1 MKKYNIF
8 TQFYNKFIKY
18 TPTPQNEFFLTPDNK
33 KDIEKVPVSP
43 AKDLEPKIFSKN
55 FAENLTYLKT
65 RYNSLINSDIV
76 IREFTLLANNTE
88 YNAALILIDGMVDS
102 QIINNSV
109 LKPLMLRNRSN
120 TSSISNTQQTHQSS
134 PYKSTNSNDNKSSN
148 KEIISEYNNNDVII
162 RKIKKFDLKNY
173 IYNHLIPQ
181 NSVTIL
187 KNFDDAIS
195 SINMGNSLLIVDTI
209 DVAFDIDA
217 KGFKQRSI
225 SSPQNEIVVRGSQE
239 AFVENIRTNT
249 SMLRRLVNNEN
260 LIIENCTVGKISKT
274 KIAVC
279 YLKDIANND
288 LVAEVKFR
296 VNNLDIDYLTSSG
309 QLEQLIQD
317 NGSSLYP
324 QLIATERPDKVTT
337 HLLEGRVAII
347 VNDTPYVL
355 VAPGVLSDFMS
366 SPEDANY
373 KFQFS
378 NMLKLIRLIAIFFA
392 LFLPGIYVAVTSY
405 HHELLPTELLF
416 TIEAARET
424 VPFPV
429 IFEIL
434 LMEISFELIR
444 EAGVRVPSPI
454 GPTIGIVGGL
464 ILGEAAVSAN
474 LVSPI
479 LIIIVA
485 ITAIC
490 SFSIPDF
497 SLNFTIRISRFI
509 YILLGYMAGFLG
521 IAVGMFIQL
530 VLLCSLTSFGC
541 PYITPF
547 IVTSNKRSLTSY
559 FIQPIWKRENRS
571 NTVSPKKKYSQGKIS
586 MLWKKQNL

>member
-1 MKKYNIF
+1 MKKYNF
-8 TQFYNKFIKY
+8 LNQFYNKFLKY
-18 TPTPQNEFFLTPDNK
+18 TPSQKNNFFLTTENAK
-33 KDIEKVPVSP
+33 NIEKIPVSP
-43 AKDLEPKIFSKN
+43 AKSLEPKKLSKN
-55 FAENLTYLKT
+55 LNENLMFIKT
-65 RYNSLINSDIV
+65 KYNSLINSDIV
-76 IREFTLLANNTE
+76 IRNFTLIANNHE
-88 YNAALILIDGMVDS
+88 YNASLIFIDGLADT
-102 QIINNSV
+102 QIINSSV
-109 LKPLMLRNRSN
+109 LKPLMLRNKAN
-120 TSSISNTQQTHQSS
+120 TYIEN
-134 PYKSTNSNDNKSSN
+134 KTNSEEKQ
-148 KEIISEYNNNDVII
+148 IISEFNNNDVII
-162 RKIKKFDLKNY
+162 RKIKKFNLKNY

-181 NSVTIL
+181 NSVTTLEKFENIFV
-187 KNFDDAIS
+187 N
-195 SINMGNSLLIVDTI
+195 INIGNSVLLVDTI
-209 DVAFDIDA
+209 DVAYSIDA

-249 SMLRRLVNNEN
+249 SMLRRFVNSEN
-260 LIIENCTVGKISKT
+260 LVIESSTAGKISKT
-274 KIAVC
+274 QIAVC

-288 LVAEVKFR
+288 LVAEVKYR
-296 VNNLDIDYLTSSG
+296 INNLDIDYLTSSG

-324 QLIATERPDKVTT
+324 QLIATERPDKVAI

-378 NMLKLIRLIAIFFA
+378 NMLKFIRLIAVFFA

-521 IAVGMFIQL
+521 IAVGMFIQI
-530 VLLCSLTSFGC
+530 VLLCRLKSFGC

-547 IVTSNKRSLTSY
+547 ILNNNKRSLTSY
-559 FIQPIWKRENRS
+559 FLPPIWKRENRS

-586 MLWKKQNL
+586 MLWKNS

>member
-1 MKKYNIF
+1 MKNYNFFNHI
-8 TQFYNKFIKY
+8 YNKFIKY
-18 TPTPQNEFFLTPDNK
+18 TPAQKNDFFLTTETNK
-33 KDIEKVPVSP
+33 EIEKIPIYP
-43 AKDLEPKIFSKN
+43 
-55 FAENLTYLKT
+55 AENLEPTVFSKKINENLDYLKSK
-65 RYNSLINSDIV
+65 YNSLINSDIV
-76 IREFTLLANNTE
+76 IREFTLIANNSE
-88 YNAALILIDGMVDS
+88 YHSALIFIDGMVDT

-109 LKPLMLRNRSN
+109 LKPLMLRNQSN
-120 TSSISNTQQTHQSS
+120 TYTATGNKPQ
-134 PYKSTNSNDNKSSN
+134 TNSQNNELDNNYNNSSEK
-148 KEIISEYNNNDVII
+148 KEIISEYNCNDVII
-162 RKIKKFDLKNY
+162 RKIKKFDLKNFV
-173 IYNHLIPQ
+173 YNHLIPQ
-181 NSVTIL
+181 NSVKLID
-187 KNFDDAIS
+187 KFEDAIS
-195 SINMGNSLLIVDTI
+195 SINMGNSILIVDTI
-209 DVAFDIDA
+209 DNAFDIDA

-225 SSPQNEIVVRGSQE
+225 NSPQNEIVVRGSQE

-249 SMLRRLVNNEN
+249 SMLRRIVNNEN
-260 LIIENCTVGKISKT
+260 LVIENCSVGKISKT
-274 KIAVC
+274 KIAIC
-279 YLKDIANND
+279 YLADIANND
-288 LVAEVKFR
+288 LVAEIKYR
-296 VNNLDIDYLTSSG
+296 VNNLDIDYLISSG

-324 QLIATERPDKVTT
+324 QLIATERPDKVSI

-366 SPEDANY
+366 SPEDTNY

-378 NMLKLIRLIAIFFA
+378 NMLKFIRLIAIFFA
-392 LFLPGIYVAVTSY
+392 LYLPGIYVAVTSY

-434 LMEISFELIR
+434 LMEITVELIR

-521 IAVGMFIQL
+521 IAVGMFIQIF
-530 VLLCSLTSFGC
+530 LLCGLKSFGC
-541 PYITPF
+541 PYILPF
-547 IVTSNKRSLTSY
+547 VINNHKRSLTSY
-559 FIQPIWKRENRS
+559 FLPPIWKRENRS

-586 MLWKKQNL
+586 MVWKNN

>member
-1 MKKYNIF
+1 MKNYNFFNHI
-8 TQFYNKFIKY
+8 YNKFIKY
-18 TPTPQNEFFLTPDNK
+18 TPAQKNDFFLTTETNK
-33 KDIEKVPVSP
+33 EIEKIPIYP
-43 AKDLEPKIFSKN
+43 
-55 FAENLTYLKT
+55 AENLEPTVFSKKINENLDYLKSK
-65 RYNSLINSDIV
+65 YNSLINSDIV
-76 IREFTLLANNTE
+76 IREFTLIANNSE
-88 YNAALILIDGMVDS
+88 YHSALIFIDGMVDT

-109 LKPLMLRNRSN
+109 LKPLMLRNKAN
-120 TSSISNTQQTHQSS
+120 TYTVTENAPQ
-134 PYKSTNSNDNKSSN
+134 TNSQNNELDNNYNNSSEK
-148 KEIISEYNNNDVII
+148 KEIISEYNCNDVII
-162 RKIKKFDLKNY
+162 RKIKKFDLKNFV
-173 IYNHLIPQ
+173 YNHLIPQ
-181 NSVTIL
+181 NSVKLID
-187 KNFDDAIS
+187 KFEDAIS
-195 SINMGNSLLIVDTI
+195 SINMGNSILIVDTI
-209 DVAFDIDA
+209 DNAFDIDA

-225 SSPQNEIVVRGSQE
+225 NSPQNEIVVRGSQE

-249 SMLRRLVNNEN
+249 SMLRRIVNNEN
-260 LIIENCTVGKISKT
+260 LVIENCSVGKISKT
-274 KIAVC
+274 KIAIC
-279 YLKDIANND
+279 YLADIANND
-288 LVAEVKFR
+288 LVAEVKYR
-296 VNNLDIDYLTSSG
+296 VNNLDIDYLISSG

-324 QLIATERPDKVTT
+324 QLIATERPDKVSI

-366 SPEDANY
+366 SPEDTNY

-378 NMLKLIRLIAIFFA
+378 NMLKFIRLIAIFFA
-392 LFLPGIYVAVTSY
+392 LYLPGIYVAVTSY

-521 IAVGMFIQL
+521 IAVGMFIQIF
-530 VLLCSLTSFGC
+530 LLCGLKSFGC
-541 PYITPF
+541 PYILPF
-547 IVTSNKRSLTSY
+547 VINNHKRSLTSY
-559 FIQPIWKRENRS
+559 FLPPIWKRENRS

-586 MLWKKQNL
+586 MVWKNN

>member
-1 MKKYNIF
+1 MKKYNF
-8 TQFYNKFIKY
+8 LNQFYNKFLKY
-18 TPTPQNEFFLTPDNK
+18 TPSQKNNFFLTTENAK
-33 KDIEKVPVSP
+33 NIEKIPVSP
-43 AKDLEPKIFSKN
+43 AKSLEPKKLSKN
-55 FAENLTYLKT
+55 LNENLIFIKT
-65 RYNSLINSDIV
+65 KYNSLINSDIV
-76 IREFTLLANNTE
+76 IRNFTLIANNHE
-88 YNAALILIDGMVDS
+88 YNASLIFIDGLADT
-102 QIINNSV
+102 QIINSSV
-109 LKPLMLRNRSN
+109 LKPLMLRNKAN
-120 TSSISNTQQTHQSS
+120 TYIEN
-134 PYKSTNSNDNKSSN
+134 KTNSEEKQ
-148 KEIISEYNNNDVII
+148 IISEFNNNDVII
-162 RKIKKFDLKNY
+162 RKIKKFNLENY

-181 NSVTIL
+181 NSVTTLEKFEDIFV
-187 KNFDDAIS
+187 N
-195 SINMGNSLLIVDTI
+195 INIGNSVLLVDTI
-209 DVAFDIDA
+209 DVAYSIDA

-249 SMLRRLVNNEN
+249 SMLRRFVNSEN
-260 LIIENCTVGKISKT
+260 LVIESSTAGKISKT
-274 KIAVC
+274 QIAVC

-288 LVAEVKFR
+288 LVAEVKYR
-296 VNNLDIDYLTSSG
+296 INNLDIDYLTSSG

-324 QLIATERPDKVTT
+324 QLIATERPDKVAI

-378 NMLKLIRLIAIFFA
+378 NMLKFIRLIAVFFA

-521 IAVGMFIQL
+521 IAVGMFIQI
-530 VLLCSLTSFGC
+530 VLLCRLKSFGC

-547 IVTSNKRSLTSY
+547 ILNNNKRSLTSY
-559 FIQPIWKRENRS
+559 FLPPIWKRENRS

-586 MLWKKQNL
+586 MLWKNS

>member
-18 TPTPQNEFFLTPDNK
+18 TPTPQNEFFLTTENK
-33 KDIEKVPVSP
+33 KDIDKVPVSP
-43 AKDLEPKIFSKN
+43 AKDLEPKVFSKN
-55 FAENLTYLKT
+55 FTENLTYLKT
-65 RYNSLINSDIV
+65 KYNSLINSDIV

-109 LKPLMLRNRSN
+109 LKPLMLRNKSN
-120 TSSISNTQQTHQSS
+120 TLPITNATSNSYEAKNPTDSINTTS
-134 PYKSTNSNDNKSSN
+134 PS
-148 KEIISEYNNNDVII
+148 KEIIDEYNNNDVII
-162 RKIKKFDLKNY
+162 RKIKKFDLQKY
-173 IYNHLIPQ
+173 IYNHLITQ
-181 NSVTIL
+181 NSITIL
-187 KNFDDAIS
+187 KSFEKAIS

-324 QLIATERPDKVTT
+324 QLIATERPDKVTI

-530 VLLCSLTSFGC
+530 ILLCSLTSFGC

-559 FIQPIWKRENRS
+559 FLQPIWKRENRS

>member
-1 MKKYNIF
+1 MKKYNF
-8 TQFYNKFIKY
+8 LNQFYNKFLKY
-18 TPTPQNEFFLTPDNK
+18 TPSQKNNFFLTTENAK
-33 KDIEKVPVSP
+33 NIEKIPVSP
-43 AKDLEPKIFSKN
+43 AKSLEPKKLSKN
-55 FAENLTYLKT
+55 LNENLMFIKT
-65 RYNSLINSDIV
+65 KYNSLINSDIV
-76 IREFTLLANNTE
+76 IRNFTLIANNHE
-88 YNAALILIDGMVDS
+88 YNASLIFIDGLADT
-102 QIINNSV
+102 QIINSSV
-109 LKPLMLRNRSN
+109 LKPLMLRNKAN
-120 TSSISNTQQTHQSS
+120 TYIEN
-134 PYKSTNSNDNKSSN
+134 KTNSEEKQ
-148 KEIISEYNNNDVII
+148 IISEFNNNDVII
-162 RKIKKFDLKNY
+162 RKIKKFNLENY

-181 NSVTIL
+181 NSVTTLEKFENIFV
-187 KNFDDAIS
+187 N
-195 SINMGNSLLIVDTI
+195 INIGNSVLLVDTI
-209 DVAFDIDA
+209 DVAYSIDA

-249 SMLRRLVNNEN
+249 SMLRRFVNSEN
-260 LIIENCTVGKISKT
+260 LVIESSTAGKISKT
-274 KIAVC
+274 QIAVC

-288 LVAEVKFR
+288 LVAEVKYR
-296 VNNLDIDYLTSSG
+296 INNLDIDYLTSSG

-324 QLIATERPDKVTT
+324 QLIATERPDKVAI

-378 NMLKLIRLIAIFFA
+378 NMLKFIRLIAVFFA

-521 IAVGMFIQL
+521 IAVGMFIQI
-530 VLLCSLTSFGC
+530 VLLCRLKSFGC

-547 IVTSNKRSLTSY
+547 ILNNNKRSLTSY
-559 FIQPIWKRENRS
+559 FLPPIWKRENRS

-586 MLWKKQNL
+586 MLWKNS

>member
-1 MKKYNIF
+1 MKKYNVLS
-8 TQFYNKFIKY
+8 QFYNKFIKY
-18 TPTPQNEFFLTPDNK
+18 TPAQNNGFYLTTENK
-33 KDIEKVPVSP
+33 KDIEKIPISP
-43 AKDLEPKIFSKN
+43 ANDLEPKTISKN
-55 FAENLTYLKT
+55 FTQNLTYLKT
-65 RYNSLINSDIV
+65 KYNSLINSDV
-76 IREFTLLANNTE
+76 VVREFSLIANNTE
-88 YNAALILIDGMVDS
+88 YMAALIFIDGMVET
-102 QIINNSV
+102 QVVNNAV
-109 LKPLMLRNRSN
+109 LKPLMLRNKSN
-120 TSSISNTQQTHQSS
+120 TFSVT
-134 PYKSTNSNDNKSSN
+134 DN
-148 KEIISEYNNNDVII
+148 EVISEFNNNDVII
-162 RKIKKFDLKNY
+162 RKIKKFNLEKY

-181 NSVTIL
+181 NSVDL
-187 KNFDDAIS
+187 LDKFEDVMS
-195 SINMGNSLLIVDTI
+195 SINIGNSILLVDTL

-225 SSPQNEIVVRGSQE
+225 SSPKNEIVVRGSQE
-239 AFVENIRTNT
+239 AFVESLRTNT
-249 SMLRRLVNNEN
+249 SMLRRIVNNEN
-260 LIIENCTVGKISKT
+260 LVIENTSVGKVSQT

-288 LVAEVKFR
+288 LVAEVKYR

-324 QLIATERPDKVTT
+324 QLIATERPDKVAI

-373 KFQFS
+373 KYQFS
-378 NMLKLIRLIAIFFA
+378 NMLKFIRLIAAFFA
-392 LFLPGIYVAVTSY
+392 LYLPGIYVAVTSY

-497 SLNFTIRISRFI
+497 SLNFTIRIIRFI

-521 IAVGMFIQL
+521 IAVGMFIQI
-530 VLLCSLTSFGC
+530 VLLCNLKSFGC
-541 PYITPF
+541 PYLTPF
-547 IVTSNKRSLTSY
+547 VVANNKRSLTSY
-559 FIQPIWKRENRS
+559 FLPPIWKRENRS

-586 MLWKKQNL
+586 MLWKNN

>member
-1 MKKYNIF
+1 MKKYNF
-8 TQFYNKFIKY
+8 LNQFYNKFLKY
-18 TPTPQNEFFLTPDNK
+18 TPSQKNNFFLTTENS
-33 KDIEKVPVSP
+33 KDIEKSPVCP
-43 AKDLEPKIFSKN
+43 AKSLEPEKLSKN
-55 FAENLTYLKT
+55 LNENLMFIKT
-65 RYNSLINSDIV
+65 KYNSLINSDIV
-76 IREFTLLANNTE
+76 IRDFTLIANNHE
-88 YNAALILIDGMVDS
+88 YNASLIFIDGLADT
-102 QIINNSV
+102 QIINSSV
-109 LKPLMLRNRSN
+109 LKPLMLRNKAN
-120 TSSISNTQQTHQSS
+120 TYTEN
-134 PYKSTNSNDNKSSN
+134 KTNPEEKQ
-148 KEIISEYNNNDVII
+148 IISEFNNNDVII
-162 RKIKKFDLKNY
+162 RKIKKFNLKNY

-181 NSVTIL
+181 NSVTMLEKFEDIFV
-187 KNFDDAIS
+187 N
-195 SINMGNSLLIVDTI
+195 INIGNSILLVDNI
-209 DVAFDIDA
+209 DVAYNIDA

-225 SSPQNEIVVRGSQE
+225 SSPQNEIVVRGPQE

-249 SMLRRLVNNEN
+249 SMLRRFVNSEN
-260 LIIENCTVGKISKT
+260 LVIESSTAGKISKT
-274 KIAVC
+274 QIAVC

-288 LVAEVKFR
+288 LVAEVKYR
-296 VNNLDIDYLTSSG
+296 INNLDIDYLTSSG

-324 QLIATERPDKVTT
+324 QLIATERPDKVAI

-378 NMLKLIRLIAIFFA
+378 NMLKFIRLIAVFFA

-479 LIIIVA
+479 LIIVVA

-521 IAVGMFIQL
+521 IAVGMFIQI
-530 VLLCSLTSFGC
+530 VLLCRLKSFGC

-547 IVTSNKRSLTSY
+547 ILNNNKRSLTSY
-559 FIQPIWKRENRS
+559 FLPPIWKRENRS

-586 MLWKKQNL
+586 MLWKNS

>member
-1 MKKYNIF
+1 MKKYNFFNQI
-8 TQFYNKFIKY
+8 YNKFLKY
-18 TPTPQNEFFLTPDNK
+18 TPSQNNDFFLTSENAK
-33 KDIEKVPVSP
+33 NIEKDPISP
-43 AKDLEPKIFSKN
+43 AQNLEPKKLSKKLD
-55 FAENLTYLKT
+55 ENLAFIKT
-65 RYNSLINSDIV
+65 KYNSLINSDVV
-76 IREFTLLANNTE
+76 IRDFTLIVNNTE
-88 YNAALILIDGMVDS
+88 YDASLIFIDGLVDTKIVNS
-102 QIINNSV
+102 SV

-120 TSSISNTQQTHQSS
+120 THKFQSKGNNENELSNNEKQ
-134 PYKSTNSNDNKSSN
+134 
-148 KEIISEYNNNDVII
+148 IISEFNNHDVII
-162 RKIKKFDLKNY
+162 RKIKKFNLKDY
-173 IYNHLIPQ
+173 IFNHLIPQ
-181 NSVTIL
+181 NNVKMPERFEDIFT
-187 KNFDDAIS
+187 
-195 SINMGNSLLIVDTI
+195 SINLGNSILLVDTV
-209 DVAFDIDA
+209 DVAFNIDA

-225 SSPQNEIVVRGSQE
+225 SSPQNEIVVRGPQE

-249 SMLRRLVNNEN
+249 SMLRRFINNEN
-260 LIIENCTVGKISKT
+260 LIIESSSVGKISKT
-274 KIAVC
+274 QVAIC

-296 VNNLDIDYLTSSG
+296 LNNLDIDYLTSSG

-324 QLIATERPDKVTT
+324 QLIATERPDKVAI

-378 NMLKLIRLIAIFFA
+378 NMLKFIRLVAVFFA
-392 LFLPGIYVAVTSY
+392 LFLPGIYVAVTSF

-454 GPTIGIVGGL
+454 GPTISIVGGL

-490 SFSIPDF
+490 SFSIPDL
-497 SLNFTIRISRFI
+497 SLNFTIRICRFI

-521 IAVGMFIQL
+521 IAVGIFLQII
-530 VLLCSLTSFGC
+530 LLCRLKSFGC

-547 IVTSNKRSLTSY
+547 ILNNNKRSLTSY
-559 FIQPIWKRENRS
+559 FLPPIWKRENRS
-571 NTVSPKKKYSQGKIS
+571 NTVSPKKKYSQGKLS
-586 MLWKKQNL
+586 MLWKKI

>member
-1 MKKYNIF
+1 MKNYNIF
-8 TQFYNKFIKY
+8 RQFYDKFIRY
-18 TPTPQNEFFLTPDNK
+18 SPNHNYNFFLTTENA
-33 KDIEKVPVSP
+33 KDIAKTPVSP
-43 AKDLEPKIFSKN
+43 SENLEPKKFSKN
-55 FAENLTYLKT
+55 IEDNLVYLKT
-65 RYNSLINSDIV
+65 KYNSLINSDIV
-76 IREFTLLANNTE
+76 IREFTLTALNKE
-88 YNAALILIDGMVDS
+88 YRSAIIYIDGMVDS
-102 QIINNSV
+102 KIVNNSI
-109 LKPLMLRNRSN
+109 LNPLMLKANAH
-120 TSSISNTQQTHQSS
+120 TSGKN
-134 PYKSTNSNDNKSSN
+134 
-148 KEIISEYNNNDVII
+148 EIVSEFNNNDVII
-162 RKIKKFDLKNY
+162 RKVKKFNLQNY
-173 IYNHLIPQ
+173 LYMNLIPQ
-181 NSVTIL
+181 NDIKKVD
-187 KNFDDAIS
+187 KFEDAIS
-195 SINMGNSLLIVDTI
+195 SINMGNCVLLVDTI
-209 DVAFDIDA
+209 PVCFDLDV

-225 SSPQNEIVVRGSQE
+225 SSPQNEIIVRGSQE

-249 SMLRRLVNNEN
+249 SMLRRIVNNEN
-260 LIIENCTVGKISKT
+260 LVIENCAVGKISKT

-288 LVAEVKFR
+288 LVAEVKYR
-296 VNNLDIDYLTSSG
+296 INNLDIDYLISSG

-317 NGSSLYP
+317 KGASLFP
-324 QLIATERPDKVTT
+324 QLIATERPDKASI
-337 HLLEGRVAII
+337 HLFEGRVAIV

-366 SPEDANY
+366 SPEDTNY

-378 NMLKLIRLIAIFFA
+378 NMLKFIRLIAVFFA

-497 SLNFTIRISRFI
+497 SLNFTIRICRFI

-521 IAVGMFIQL
+521 IAVAVFIQII
-530 VLLCSLTSFGC
+530 LLCDLKSFGC
-541 PYITPF
+541 PYLTPF
-547 IVTSNKRSLTSY
+547 VVSNNKRSLTSY
-559 FIQPIWKRENRS
+559 FLPPIWKRENRS

-586 MLWKKQNL
+586 MLWKNH

>member
-120 TSSISNTQQTHQSS
+120 TSSISNTQLPHQSS
-134 PYKSTNSNDNKSSN
+134 PTNSNDNKSSN

-279 YLKDIANND
+279 YLKDIANNG

-530 VLLCSLTSFGC
+530 ILLCSLTSFGC

>member
-120 TSSISNTQQTHQSS
+120 TSSISNAQLPHQSS

-559 FIQPIWKRENRS
+559 FLQPIWKRENRS